1 MTRQADDTG
10 DRSGATRSEMSGTAG
25 AVIQARD
32 ISGGLHVHHA
42 GPRTQDPDVPVPRQL
57 PAAPRDF
64 TGRATEL
71 HDLDGMLAAAEQAP
85 ALVVVTGT
93 AGVGKTSLALAWAHR
108 IAARFPDG
116 QLHVNLRGYDPGR
129 PLLPGE
135 ALHRMLTALGVPAPA
150 IPAEPDAAGALYRS
164 HLAGRRVLTVL
175 DNAASAAQVR
185 PLLSAGPGCL
195 TLVTSRRHLG
205 GLAVRDGAQGLTLRP
220 LPEPDA
226 VALLRATTAGRRA
239 GDDASQLTELARLCA
254 RLPLALRVAAERAV
268 SRPHLSLGD
277 LLADLRDESSLWET
291 LSMGDDG
298 EDGDEDGV
306 RAVFAWSYQALPEAE
321 ARLFRLLGLHPGPD
335 FSLAAA
341 AALAAG
347 PPRATRRLLDALAGV
362 HLLEQTA
369 PDRFELHD
377 LLRAYAT
384 DRAHAE
390 MRPDER
396 DAALGRVLTWY
407 LLTAEAA
414 RAYVRPDGVELP
426 LPRPGDGTAPLSF
439 TDYDA
444 AVDWTERER
453 VNVHAATRA
462 AAGARLHALAWQLPV
477 VQWRGSIRAAP
488 LAEWTE
494 TARLGLA
501 ASRALHDR
509 HAEAW
514 VLRCLG
520 EAHRRAGRLAE
531 AEECHRQV
539 LVLRRELGDRKDE
552 AAALNSLG
560 LVLLTRRRLDA
571 AVTHFAQALDAYREL
586 GLPRWV
592 AVELA
597 NLAAA
602 HYEAG
607 DLTPADEYAH
617 RALAAYRDLGDELGE
632 GSVLRTLSGI
642 QRERGEPAAALE
654 SARRAVDIA
663 VRRRKSTSEGLRL
676 LALGA
681 AQRANG
687 LFDEALSTYDRAAA
701 VHRRIGDGGRE
712 ALAWHGTGETCR
724 ALGRAGEAAAWHRRG
739 AARFHE
745 LGDPWHEAVALDGLA
760 AAVRAGDPDGARGH
774 GEAALALLAGYG
786 DRRTA
791 ALRDGI
797 TARLGSAD

>member
-1 MTRQADDTG
+1 
-10 DRSGATRSEMSGTAG
+10 MSGTAG

-42 GPRTQDPDVPVPRQL
+42 DPGTPDPGVPVPRQL

-64 TGRATEL
+64 TGRAAEL
-71 HDLDGMLAAAEQAP
+71 HDLDGILAGAEGAP
-85 ALVVVTGT
+85 APVVVTGT

-129 PLLPGE
+129 PLLPVE

-205 GLAVRDGAQGLTLRP
+205 GLAVRDGAHQLTLRP

-239 GDDASQLTELARLCA
+239 GDDAPELTEMARLCA

-268 SRPHLSLGD
+268 SRPHLGLGD

-291 LSMGDDG
+291 LSMGDD
-298 EDGDEDGV
+298 EDEDGV

-347 PPRATRRLLDALAGV
+347 PRRGTRRLLDALVGV

-369 PDRFELHD
+369 PDRYELHD
-377 LLRAYAT
+377 LLRAYAA

-390 MRPDER
+390 MPPDER
-396 DAALGRVLTWY
+396 DAALRRVLTWY
-407 LLTAEAA
+407 LLTAETA
-414 RAYVRPDGVELP
+414 REWVRTDGIELP
-426 LPRPGDGTAPLSF
+426 LPRPDDGAAPLSF
-439 TDYDA
+439 ADYDA
-444 AVDWTERER
+444 AVDWAERER

-462 AAGARLHALAWQLPV
+462 AAGAELHTLAWQLPV
-477 VQWRGSIRAAP
+477 VQWRGSIHAAP
-488 LAEWTE
+488 LAEWIE

-501 ASRALHDR
+501 ASRALSDR
-509 HAEAW
+509 YAEAW

-520 EAHRRAGRLAE
+520 EVHRRAGRLAE

-539 LVLRRELGDRKDE
+539 LVLRRELRDRKDE

-586 GLPRWV
+586 DLPRWV
-592 AVELA
+592 AVELS

-602 HYEAG
+602 HYDAG
-607 DLTPADEYAH
+607 DLTPADDYAH
-617 RALAAYRDLGDELGE
+617 RALAAYRDLGDEPGE

-701 VHRRIGDGGRE
+701 LHRRIGDGGRE

-724 ALGRAGEAAAWHRRG
+724 ALARADEAAACHREA

-745 LGDPWHEAVALDGLA
+745 LGDTWHEAVALDGLA

-774 GEAALALLAGYG
+774 WETALALLAGYG
-786 DRRTA
+786 DQRTV

-797 TARLGSAD
+797 TARLGAAG

>member
-1 MTRQADDTG
+1 
-10 DRSGATRSEMSGTAG
+10 MSGTAG

-42 GPRTQDPDVPVPRQL
+42 GPPPPEPGVPVPRQL

-64 TGRATEL
+64 TGRAAEL
-71 HDLDGMLAAAEQAP
+71 HDLDGILAAAEGAP
-85 ALVVVTGT
+85 ALAVVTGT
-93 AGVGKTSLALAWAHR
+93 AGVGKTSLALTWAHR

-116 QLHVNLRGYDPGR
+116 QLHVNLRGYGPGR
-129 PLLPGE
+129 PLPPVE
-135 ALHRMLTALGVPAPA
+135 ALHRMLSALGVPAPA

-195 TLVTSRRHLG
+195 TLVTSRRRLD
-205 GLAVRDGAQGLTLRP
+205 GLAVRDGARQLTLRP

-239 GDDASQLTELARLCA
+239 GDDAPGLTELARLCA

-277 LLADLRDESSLWET
+277 LLDGLRDESSLWET
-291 LSMGDDG
+291 LSMGDD
-298 EDGDEDGV
+298 EEEDGV
-306 RAVFAWSYQALPEAE
+306 RAVFAWSYQALPEPE
-321 ARLFRLLGLHPGPD
+321 ARLFRFLGLHPGPD

-341 AALAAG
+341 AALAADS
-347 PPRATRRLLDALAGV
+347 PPETRRLLDALVGV

-377 LLRAYAT
+377 LLRAYAA

-390 MRPDER
+390 MPPDER
-396 DAALGRVLTWY
+396 DTALRRVLTWY
-407 LLTAEAA
+407 LLTAETA
-414 RAYVRPDGVELP
+414 RAWVRTDGIELP
-426 LPRPGDGTAPLSF
+426 LPAPEDGAAPLSF

-453 VNVHAATRA
+453 VNVHAAARA
-462 AAGARLHALAWQLPV
+462 AAAAELHALAWQLPV

-488 LAEWTE
+488 LAAWSE

-501 ASRALHDR
+501 SSRALRDR
-509 HAEAW
+509 NAEAW

-520 EAHRRAGRLAE
+520 EAHRRANRLAE
-531 AEECHRQV
+531 AEQCHRQV
-539 LVLRRELGDRKDE
+539 LALRRELGDRKDE
-552 AAALNSLG
+552 AAALNSVG
-560 LVLLTRRRLDA
+560 LVCLARRRPDA
-571 AVTHFAQALDAYREL
+571 AVTHFARALDAYREL
-586 GLPRWV
+586 DLPRWV

-602 HYEAG
+602 HYDAG
-607 DLTPADEYAH
+607 DLTPADDCAR

-632 GSVLRTLSGI
+632 GRVLRTLSGI

-681 AQRANG
+681 AQQANG
-687 LFDEALSTYDRAAA
+687 LFGEALSTYDRAAA
-701 VHRRIGDGGRE
+701 LHRRIGDGGRE

-724 ALGRAGEAAAWHRRG
+724 ALARADEAAACHRRA

-760 AAVRAGDPDGARGH
+760 AAVRAEDPAGARGH
-774 GEAALALLAGYG
+774 WERALALLAGYG
-786 DRRTA
+786 DQRTA

-797 TARLGSAD
+797 AARLGAAG